1 MSAAKQIITSIV
13 KLLFGLLVGG
23 VAVPVAWFVIRLLGL
38 ILPLGMAVGLDW
50 LMWVGG
56 GIIGA
61 LAGGLTMRAIMVALE
76 EEGDWLSIALGVVGG
91 GVGGFC
97 SSIMF
102 FPIVAL
108 L

>member
-38 ILPLGMAVGLDW
+38 ILPLGRAVGLDW

-56 GIIGA
+56 VIIGA
-61 LAGGLTMRAIMVALE
+61 LAGGLTMRAIMVAL